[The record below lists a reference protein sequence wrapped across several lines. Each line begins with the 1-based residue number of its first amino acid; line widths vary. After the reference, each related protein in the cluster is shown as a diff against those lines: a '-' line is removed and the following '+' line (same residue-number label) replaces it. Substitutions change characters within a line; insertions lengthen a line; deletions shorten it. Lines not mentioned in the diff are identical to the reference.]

1 MKSRPPRAKRTLADF
16 IQGKPVPADSTESDD
31 PIGSPETYDLASAES
46 LLRSAQQAIDDA
58 LAAEV
63 TPIANPAMP
72 RAPQSRSASRTSKS
86 RSNTQPDP
94 HSLPGAPS
102 SSESSESKPKE
113 GRRRRSPPAS
123 DDHSG
128 QSEARTAHA
137 PADTPAASREDP
149 SPADVLA
156 RRRVQ
161 ESLATSLEEVVAE
174 PSPAPD
180 LVAAIEAIPEFRS
193 AVDRWMNR
201 DPICWEGAW
210 LGAIAPLAAAAIQ
223 RSQRPML
230 LVVAHHQDAETVA
243 RDLEFY
249 LERDCHV
256 FPPASD
262 EAEGDSLQQQEVL
275 QRLQALAHLDRARQ
289 STSTDALPVVVATL
303 PALMHSVPSPEQMR
317 RDRRAIAVGKSV
329 DLAELK
335 TWLSASG
342 YRTTT
347 SVQLP
352 GEFTARGGILDV
364 FPPDAAEPRRIEWFD
379 DEVESIRT
387 FDPITQR
394 SIERLTQIDLL
405 AANEV
410 TREEASLLDF
420 LDEQCLVL
428 VAESGA
434 AMHQANA
441 FRARVPFPER
451 FRDPVELYQQLQRF
465 PMAQISQLASDGYAG
480 ELLRIPIGDVQ
491 RIGGEL
497 ENIPKELDLALGTD
511 RVAAIVCINE
521 GEKARIQD
529 IVRTSQAYESGRLRL
544 VVGLLSSGFELPHGG
559 ALILSVNQLLR
570 RSTLKRSSRKLASR
584 AIDSFLDLREGDLV
598 VHLSHGIGIYLGMEM
613 IQKDGQRCEHLTI
626 EFDGCTKLFVPASKI
641 DLVQRYV
648 GGTKTRPKLAK
659 IGGQTWARQKK
670 AAESAVAD
678 MAADLLQLQ
687 AQRRGQVGITFKPD
701 SVWQQQFEASFPYEE
716 TPDQLTA
723 IAATKKD
730 MVSSRPMERL
740 ICGDVGFGKTE
751 VAMRA
756 AFKAVESGYQ
766 VAVLVPTTVLAEQH
780 YKSFRQRMGE
790 FPFEIAKLNRFESN
804 AEQRETIRRIAK
816 GSVDI
821 VVGTHRIASAD
832 VQFFNL
838 GLLIIDEEQKF
849 GVELK
854 ERLKQRASQVD
865 VLTLSATPIP
875 RTLHMSLVG
884 IRDISN
890 LETAPE
896 ERMSVETRVV
906 RWNDALIRNAI
917 LRELNRD
924 GQIFFVH
931 NRIEDM
937 HTVASK
943 LQRIAPEARIVIG
956 HGQMEEGALEQV
968 MLDFI
973 EHRADILLST
983 TIIESGLD
991 IPNANTIFVDEADRY
1006 GLSELHQLRGRV
1018 GRYRHQAH
1026 CYLLVDRN
1034 KHLNPDAARRLH
1046 AIEEFSQL
1054 GAGFG
1059 IAMRD
1064 LEIRGAG
1071 NLLGT
1076 QQSGHI
1082 AAVGYELYCQ
1092 LLDAAVR
1099 QLTRQ
1104 PPKLSLDVEINL
1116 PIEAYLPTDYIADM
1130 RQKIDVYRRVSR
1142 LADVQ
1147 AVADMRTEMS
1157 DRFGPMPPPVARLLE
1172 LAELKMDAALWSI
1185 RAISIHENYL
1195 SFQTT
1200 DPKRIQ
1206 QLADRHGSRLRIVDR
1221 DSAFWPLWESK
1232 FHEPAVASPRSHAT
1246 KPATQ
1251 KNAAQKNDAEKTL
1264 TDAERLSKI
1273 DLLAELRTIL
1283 RW

>member
-1 MKSRPPRAKRTLADF
+1 MKPRPPRAKRTLADF
-16 IQGKPVPADSTESDD
+16 IRGNPIPDEETLAVGAESDGTMADSPED
-31 PIGSPETYDLASAES
+31 SPETYDLSSAES
-46 LLRSAQQAIDDA
+46 LIAMAEQE
-58 LAAEV
+58 AA
-63 TPIANPAMP
+63 
-72 RAPQSRSASRTSKS
+72 R
-86 RSNTQPDP
+86 RSNTKAKPK
-94 HSLPGAPS
+94 SANSKASVKKGATN
-102 SSESSESKPKE
+102 SSEVPKPKKSQ
-113 GRRRRSPPAS
+113 RDPP
-123 DDHSG
+123 
-128 QSEARTAHA
+128 E
-137 PADTPAASREDP
+137 SRDGSP
-149 SPADVLA
+149 SPVALGISPETA
-156 RRRVQ
+156 P
-161 ESLATSLEEVVAE
+161 EPAE
-174 PSPAPD
+174 PSPAPA
-180 LVAAIEAIPEFRS
+180 LLAAIGELPLFQQAIGTWANHET
-193 AVDRWMNR
+193 
-201 DPICWEGAW
+201 ICWEGAW
-210 LGAIAPLAAAAIQ
+210 LGAVAPLVAATVAKLN
-223 RSQRPML
+223 RPVL
-230 LVVAHHQDAETVA
+230 LLVAHHQDAETVA
-243 RDLEFY
+243 RDLEFFLGY
-249 LERDCHV
+249 DCDV

-262 EAEGDSLQQQEVL
+262 DTDVDSLQQQEVI
-275 QRLQALAHLDRARQ
+275 QRLQVLSRLDRYATN
-289 STSTDALPVVVATL
+289 SGDEPTPVIVSTL
-303 PALMHSVPSPEQMR
+303 PALMHSVPSPDQMR
-317 RDRRAIAVGKSV
+317 KDRRVVQVGKKA
-329 DLAELK
+329 DLGELK
-335 TWLSASG
+335 SWLSASG

-364 FPPDAAEPRRIEWFD
+364 FPPDASEPRRIEWFD
-379 DEVESIRT
+379 DEIESIRT
-387 FDPITQR
+387 FDTVTQR
-394 SIERLTQIDLL
+394 SITRMDRIDLI
-405 AANEV
+405 AANEA
-410 TREEASLLDF
+410 TREEATLIDF
-420 LDEQCLVL
+420 LTPETMVL
-428 VAESGA
+428 VSEPVAALHGA
-434 AMHQANA
+434 HA
-441 FRARVPFPER
+441 FQARVPFPER
-451 FRDPVELYQQLQRF
+451 FKDPIELMQRLQSF
-465 PMAQISQLASDGYAG
+465 AYAQISQLAAEGFLG
-480 ELLRIPIGDVQ
+480 ELIRIPIGDVQ

-497 ENIPKELDLALGTD
+497 ESLSKEIDQALGER
-511 RVAAIVCINE
+511 RVAAVVCIND
-521 GEKARIQD
+521 GEKARLND
-529 IVRTSQAYESGRLRL
+529 ILKSSLAYTSGRLRM
-544 VVGLLSSGFELPHGG
+544 VVGILSSGFEIPGQG
-559 ALILSVNQLLR
+559 AYILTVNQLLR
-570 RSTLKRSSRKLASR
+570 RSTLKRSSKKLASR

-613 IQKDGQRCEHLTI
+613 IEKEGQKHEHLML
-626 EFDGCTKLFVPASKI
+626 EFDGGTKLYVPASKI

-648 GGTKTRPKLAK
+648 GGTKTRPKLAR
-659 IGGQTWARQKK
+659 IGGQAWAKQKK
-670 AAESAVAD
+670 AAEHAVAD
-678 MAADLLQLQ
+678 MAAELLQLQ
-687 AQRRGQVGITFKPD
+687 AQRRGQVGIQFKPD

-723 IAATKKD
+723 IAAFKKD
-730 MVSSRPMERL
+730 MTSPRPMERL

-766 VAVLVPTTVLAEQH
+766 VGVLVPTTVLAEQH
-780 YKSFRQRMGE
+780 FKTFRQRMAE
-790 FPFEIAKLNRFESN
+790 FPFEIAKLNRFESH
-804 AEQRETIRRIAK
+804 AEQKETIRRIAH
-816 GSVDI
+816 GQIDI
-821 VVGTHRIASAD
+821 VVGTHRLASND

-854 ERLKQRASQVD
+854 ERIKKAATQVD

-896 ERMSVETRVV
+896 ERMAVETRVV

-937 HTVASK
+937 HHVAAR
-943 LQRIAPEARIVIG
+943 LQRIVPEARIVIG
-956 HGQMEEGALEQV
+956 HGQMPEDGLEQV

-973 EHRADILLST
+973 EHRADILLAT

-991 IPNANTIFVDEADRY
+991 IPNANTIFIDDADRY

-1026 CYLLVDRN
+1026 CYLLVDKN

-1104 PPKLSLDVEINL
+1104 PPKLSLDVEVNL
-1116 PIEAYLPTDYIADM
+1116 PIEAYLPSDYVVDM

-1142 LADVQ
+1142 LRDIQ
-1147 AVADMRTEMS
+1147 SVADMRQELL
-1157 DRFGPMPPPVARLLE
+1157 DRFGELPKPVERMLDI
-1172 LAELKMDAALWSI
+1172 AELKMDATLWSI
-1185 RAISIHENYL
+1185 RSISIQDNYL
-1195 SFQTT
+1195 CFAYT
-1200 DPKRIQ
+1200 DARRIT
-1206 QLADRHGSRLRIVDR
+1206 QLAEKHGNQLRVVDR
-1221 DSAFWPLWESK
+1221 EQAFWPLWTPKPLS
-1232 FHEPAVASPRSHAT
+1232 EPKPTYPYHKPPSSRKEPVT
-1246 KPATQ
+1246 KEP
-1251 KNAAQKNDAEKTL
+1251 DL
-1264 TDAERLSKI
+1264 TDAERLAKI
-1273 DLLAELRTIL
+1273 DLLATLQQIL